1 MSHPFFSIIIPTYNR
16 AHTIRRPIN
25 SILAQTFTDWELI
38 IVDDGSTDDTQEIV
52 ESYKDPRIRYVWQE
66 NQERSAARN
75 HGISLAKGAWIC
87 FQDSDDEYLPEHLQV
102 LCVGIQN
109 NAEYKVIRTGLLIY
123 EDGKEFGKSAMTQ
136 SNYDQYPYE
145 GIQCCSFSSEI
156 FIESVRFN
164 SIYNTIE
171 DFEFLLQI
179 GRKYTFLQLKNWT
192 VNYYYDPKSS
202 GGIGP
207 NYQKNL
213 TNQKACLDDILTWNK
228 TLVIPYII
236 RKRCLNE
243 ILMVFGHLK
252 YNRKLIPKAIR
263 DNTLIFIKFPM
274 EYIRLVIRIL
284 YVKIGESFGYTSYR
298 YRF

>member
-102 LCVGIQN
+102 LYEGIQN

-123 EDGKEFGKSAMTQ
+123 EDGEEVGKSTMIQ
-136 SNYDQYPYE
+136 SKYDQYPYE
-145 GIQCCSFSSEI
+145 CIQVFTFKSDTFSKCFFNKRYFISEDLYFLLKIGKEFGIKVMDEWTG
-156 FIESVRFN
+156 
-164 SIYNTIE
+164 IYN
-171 DFEFLLQI
+171 
-179 GRKYTFLQLKNWT
+179 
-192 VNYYYDPKSS
+192 YDPKSS

-243 ILMVFGHLK
+243 ILMIFGHLK

-274 EYIRLVIRIL
+274 EYIKLVIRIL